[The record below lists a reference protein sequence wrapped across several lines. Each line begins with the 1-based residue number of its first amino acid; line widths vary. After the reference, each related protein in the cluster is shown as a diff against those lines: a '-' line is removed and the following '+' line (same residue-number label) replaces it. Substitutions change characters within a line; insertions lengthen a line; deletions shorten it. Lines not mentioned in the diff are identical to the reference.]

1 MTYNVFGGTLNLTQ
15 SINQSY
21 KFADCQSAD
30 GAADQP
36 AVGTPSKKKD
46 RQRTSVGVQTEP
58 EDITDNAHQS
68 HYHHHHHYQQQQ
80 QQEDNKLISMV
91 EELQGQLTQLQ
102 LSKDVLRNEHDLV
115 THTSVNSQFTLLFMM
130 LFRAL
135 QLC

>member
-1 MTYNVFGGTLNLTQ
+1 MTSNVFGGTLNLTQ

-30 GAADQP
+30 GAVDQP
-36 AVGTPSKKKD
+36 VVGTSSKRKD

-68 HYHHHHHYQQQQ
+68 DHHHHQQQQ
-80 QQEDNKLISMV
+80 LRSMV